1 MHTIM
6 HEVRVVEQ
14 VIINST
20 WQKKLPAANIQC
32 MCSQGIWDATGIKT
46 QILWKPSK
54 YCVYKDSSFM
64 LDSANLYADETV
76 A

>member
-6 HEVRVVEQ
+6 HEEWMVEQ

-20 WQKKLPAANIQC
+20 WQKSYQHQIYNVCAHRSFGMQLALKLKSSE
-32 MCSQGIWDATGIKT
+32 SQASPMFI
-46 QILWKPSK
+46 
-54 YCVYKDSSFM
+54 KDSSFI
-64 LDSANLYADETV
+64 LDSANLYSDEAV